1 MASKNYVN
9 NKDFLNSL
17 IARKEEN
24 ERLALEGKEKAPIS
38 RYLGHVVMEIAR
50 RLAYR
55 PNFINY
61 SYREDLIGDAIE
73 VGLKG
78 LDKFDCSY
86 ENPFAYI
93 TQIMWNAFIRRI
105 QIENGQQAIK
115 GALIADMPLSELFD
129 TQEHDEDG
137 IQYSSHIMSY
147 LRDNNFY
154 HASVEVSDVKTIEVK
169 DGKKPSGLEV
179 FFE

>member
-24 ERLALEGKEKAPIS
+24 EKRAALGLDKAPIDN
-38 RYLGHVVMEIAR
+38 YLGHVVMEIAR

-61 SYREDLIGDAIE
+61 SYRDEFIGDAIE

-105 QIENGQQAIK
+105 QIENSQQAIK
-115 GALIADMPLSELFD
+115 GALIADLPLSELFD
-129 TQEHDEDG
+129 TQDHDEDG
-137 IQYSSHIMSY
+137 IQYSSHIMGY
-147 LRDNNFY
+147 LRDNNFS
-154 HASVEVSDVKTIEVK
+154 HASVDNLVETSDVV
-169 DGKKPSGLEV
+169 DHNKKPSGLEV

>member
-9 NKDFLNSL
+9 NKDFHESL
-17 IARKEEN
+17 VARKKLNEE
-24 ERLALEGKEKAPIS
+24 RAAKGLDKAPIDS
-38 RYLGHVVMEIAR
+38 YLGHVIMEIAR

-61 SYREDLIGDAIE
+61 SFREDLVGDAIE
-73 VGLKG
+73 AGLKG
-78 LDKFDCSY
+78 IDKFDCQY
-86 ENPFAYI
+86 FNPFAYF

-105 QIENGQQAIK
+105 QIENAQQEIK
-115 GALIADMPLSELFD
+115 GAMISDLPLSELFD

-137 IQYSSHIMSY
+137 IQYSSHIMNY
-147 LRDNNFY
+147 LRDNNFS
-154 HASVEVSDVKTIEVK
+154 HVPDSKNKQVVVPAVVT
-169 DGKKPSGLEV
+169 KPIGLEI